1 MNTWVEQWEG
11 ALQDRVQEDTPYD
24 LSTYDAYLRWYA
36 PQTRTRLVLAADEP
50 APRVPAPTDTYPV
63 HFAQDVHRAVRY
75 ILLRKLRLSPPSL
88 QFSPCLVFDVG
99 EHRC

>member
-1 MNTWVEQWEG
+1 MNNWVGQWEG
-11 ALQDRVQEDTPYD
+11 ALQDRVREDTPYG

-36 PQTRTRLVLAADEP
+36 RQTSTRLVLAADEP
-50 APRVPAPTDTYPV
+50 APRVSAPTDTYPV

-75 ILLRKLRLSPPSL
+75 ILLRKLRLWHPPL
-88 QFSPCLVFDVG
+88 QFSTCLVFDVG

>member
-11 ALQDRVQEDTPYD
+11 TLQDRVQEVTPYN

-63 HFAQDVHRAVRY
+63 HLAQDVHNAVRY
-75 ILLRKLRLSPPSL
+75 IQLRKFRLWYPPL
-88 QFSPCLVFDVG
+88 HFSPCIVFDVG
-99 EHRC
+99 GHGC

>member
-1 MNTWVEQWEG
+1 MDSWVGQWEG
-11 ALQDRVQEDTPYD
+11 ALQDRVQEDIPYD
-24 LSTYDAYLRWYA
+24 HRSYDEYIRWYA

-63 HFAQDVHRAVRY
+63 HLAQDVHNAVRY
-75 ILLRKLRLSPPSL
+75 IQLRKFRLWYPPL

-99 EHRC
+99 GHGC

>member
-1 MNTWVEQWEG
+1 MNTWVGLWEG

-50 APRVPAPTDTYPV
+50 APSAAIVSGKCS
-63 HFAQDVHRAVRY
+63 
-75 ILLRKLRLSPPSL
+75 RKSM
-88 QFSPCLVFDVG
+88 Q
-99 EHRC
+99 

>member
-1 MNTWVEQWEG
+1 MNTWVGQWEG

-50 APRVPAPTDTYPV
+50 APRVSAPTDTYPV
-63 HFAQDVHRAVRY
+63 HFAVRY
-75 ILLRKLRLSPPSL
+75 IVLRNLRLWHPPL
-88 QFSPCLVFDVG
+88 QF
-99 EHRC
+99 